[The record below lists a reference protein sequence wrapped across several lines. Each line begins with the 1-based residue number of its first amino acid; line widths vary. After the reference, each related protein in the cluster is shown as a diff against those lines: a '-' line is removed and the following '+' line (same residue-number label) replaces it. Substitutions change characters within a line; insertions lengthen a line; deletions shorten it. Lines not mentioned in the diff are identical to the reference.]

1 MLQVS
6 ASPVGRAATRPL
18 GLLVLAVGLFACAS
32 PAAAVTVRACDGI
45 TDQAMNIVEPWSANS
60 WAFYQGKVRVAV
72 LDTGGEPACC
82 SSHLLVMFPDD
93 QSPGGGLVCRIVSD
107 NGSNGFAEIDA
118 RSVRGAY
125 DPRRGLQV
133 SFGYSYFPRGGE
145 ATRRGVAKVRINLAR
160 KTVAVER

>member
-1 MLQVS
+1 MTRLF
-6 ASPVGRAATRPL
+6 RPL
-18 GLLVLAVGLFACAS
+18 LIAAGLAALAS

-45 TDQAMNIVEPWSANS
+45 TDQAMNIVEPWAQNS
-60 WAFYQGKVRVAV
+60 WAYYGGRVRVAV

-107 NGSNGFAEIDA
+107 QGSNGFAGIDP
-118 RSVRGAY
+118 RSVRSAY
-125 DPRRGLQV
+125 DPKRGLQI

-145 ATRRGVAKVRINLAR
+145 ATRRGVARVRVNLSR
-160 KTVAVER
+160 KAVTVE